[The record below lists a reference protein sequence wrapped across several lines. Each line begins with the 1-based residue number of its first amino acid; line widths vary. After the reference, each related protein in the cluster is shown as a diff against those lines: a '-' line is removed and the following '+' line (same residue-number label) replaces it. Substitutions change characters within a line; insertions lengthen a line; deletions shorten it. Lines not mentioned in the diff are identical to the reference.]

1 MNSNSTDP
9 IPIVLA
15 AGKGER
21 FEGLKQLTEVD
32 GEPVL
37 QLILQSISKIDWA
50 LSPLL
55 VLGHERERIENAV
68 DTCGFKVIE
77 NENWQQGLSTSLKSG
92 INAAPR
98 NASGYLFFL
107 GDMPLISSDIIKV
120 VLNRA
125 DSGSSIVAPSYQGKR
140 GFPVYLSRQ
149 LEENLLTE
157 ISGDKGAREIIRK
170 KPDQLTLINTE
181 DRGVI
186 MDLDE
191 KSDLSEIRSY
201 LLEEGTEIGV

>member
-1 MNSNSTDP
+1 LNSNSTDP

-37 QLILQSISKIDWA
+37 QLVLQSISKIDWD

-55 VLGHERERIENAV
+55 VLGHEKERIKNAV

-77 NENWQQGLSTSLKSG
+77 NDYWQQGLSTSLKSG
-92 INAAPR
+92 INAASR

-107 GDMPLISSDIIKV
+107 GDMPLISADIIKD

-125 DSGSSIVAPSYQGKR
+125 DSGSSIVAPSYRGKR

-149 LEENLLTE
+149 WEENLLTE

-170 KPDQLTLINTE
+170 NPDQLTLINTE
-181 DRGVI
+181 NRGVI
-186 MDLDE
+186 MDMDE
-191 KSDLSEIRSY
+191 KSDLREIRSY

>member
-1 MNSNSTDP
+1 LNSNSTDP

-37 QLILQSISKIDWA
+37 QLVLQSISKIDWG

-55 VLGHERERIENAV
+55 VLGHEKERIKNAV

-77 NENWQQGLSTSLKSG
+77 NDDWQQGLSTSLKSG

-149 LEENLLTE
+149 WEENLLTE

-170 KPDQLTLINTE
+170 NPDQLTLINTE
-181 DRGVI
+181 NRGVI

-191 KSDLSEIRSY
+191 KSDLGEIRSY

>member
-21 FEGLKQLTEVD
+21 FEGLKQLTKVK

-37 QLILQSISKIDWA
+37 QLVLQSIGKIEWA

-55 VLGHERERIENAV
+55 VLGYEKERIKNAV
-68 DTCGFKVIE
+68 DTDGFMVIE
-77 NENWQQGLSTSLKSG
+77 NENWQQGLSSSLKSG
-92 INAAPR
+92 INAAPPEV
-98 NASGYLFFL
+98 SGYLFFL
-107 GDMPLISSDIIKV
+107 GDMPLISSDIIKD

-125 DSGSSIVAPSYQGKR
+125 DAGFSIVAPSYRGKR

-149 LEENLLTE
+149 WEDDLLTE

-170 KPDQLTLINTE
+170 HPDQLGLINTE